1 MLSLYP
7 KEQEKAYEEITQVL
21 QGGVIEISH
30 LRQFKYLTNIFKES
44 LRLYPPVGFFAREAK
59 KILKLE
65 ISLLKKVLGW

>member
-44 LRLYPPVGFFAREAK
+44 LRLYPPVGFLQERQK
-59 KILKLE
+59 DTQVRDKL
-65 ISLLKKVLGW
+65 IKKVLGW